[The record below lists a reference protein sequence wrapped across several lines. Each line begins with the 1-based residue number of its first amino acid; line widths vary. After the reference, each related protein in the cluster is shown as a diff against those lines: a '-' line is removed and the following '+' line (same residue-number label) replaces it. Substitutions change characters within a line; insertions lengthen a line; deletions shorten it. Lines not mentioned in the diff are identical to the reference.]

1 MDIAAII
8 VALVCG
14 TLLSLQVGMNFQL
27 RQASGHALWA
37 AIISFLV
44 GLTALLVVTA
54 ALRPP
59 GIAWGK
65 LGNLPW
71 WAWLGGTMGAVYVTA
86 ATVLAPRLG
95 AATLTAL
102 VVTGQ
107 LAATIVI
114 DHFGLVGFAVHP
126 VNLARVAGAV
136 MLCAGA
142 VLVLRN

>member
-27 RQASGHALWA
+27 KQATGHPLWA

-44 GLTALLVVTA
+44 GLGALLMVTA

-59 GIAWGK
+59 AIPWGK
-65 LGNLPW
+65 MGNLPW

-107 LAATIVI
+107 LAATILI
-114 DHFGLVGFAVHP
+114 DHFGLVGYAVHP
-126 VNLARVAGAV
+126 VTILRVVGAV

-142 VLVLRN
+142 VLVLKF